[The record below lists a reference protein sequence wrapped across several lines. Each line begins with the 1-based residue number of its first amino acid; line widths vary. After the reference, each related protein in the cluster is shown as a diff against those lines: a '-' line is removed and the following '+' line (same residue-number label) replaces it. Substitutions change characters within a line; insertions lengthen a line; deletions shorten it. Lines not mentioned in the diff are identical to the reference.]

1 MVGVPAQNHD
11 ERPEAG
17 DPRPEAG
24 CVPGIRQGFPVPLAD
39 AIGEW
44 AAQQD
49 PRHLPPGWPAEADR
63 GAPEAG

>member
-1 MVGVPAQNHD
+1 MVSVPVENQD

-24 CVPGIRQGFPVPLAD
+24 RVPGTPQGFPVPLAD

-49 PRHLPPGWPAEADR
+49 PRHLPPGRPAEADR